1 MIYIYIYVMI
11 DMRHN
16 WDTQAKN
23 GTHNQQY
30 DVWVDPKLG
39 GETSN
44 DSDGRV
50 AGLSQACGCH
60 GYHVGRY
67 PAGFCGFKTWG
78 FNQQ

>member
-1 MIYIYIYVMI
+1 MI

-39 GETSN
+39 GRPPTILMGESLA
-44 DSDGRV
+44 S
-50 AGLSQACGCH
+50 AK
-60 GYHVGRY
+60 
-67 PAGFCGFKTWG
+67 PADVTATMSGDTQLDFVV
-78 FNQQ
+78 